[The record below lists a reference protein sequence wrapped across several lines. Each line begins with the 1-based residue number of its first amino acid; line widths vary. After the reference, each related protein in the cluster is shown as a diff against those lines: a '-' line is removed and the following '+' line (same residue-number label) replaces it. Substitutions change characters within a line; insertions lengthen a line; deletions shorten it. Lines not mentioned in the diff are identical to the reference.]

1 MLPTAQRL
9 GLPGDVLGAATIYET
24 LVTEIFAQSHLYYE
38 EADYDDDDEEGYYPE
53 EERLEG
59 LVEECI
65 EELGKA
71 LAGQQTDRGAH
82 ERSIAT
88 CMQIIATGSPKSIT
102 EARRVVTVVG

>member
-1 MLPTAQRL
+1 VLQTAQRL

-59 LVEECI
+59 
-65 EELGKA
+65 
-71 LAGQQTDRGAH
+71 QQTDRGAC

-88 CMQIIATGSPKSIT
+88 CMPIIATGSPKSIT